1 MGVVDS
7 LSPRA
12 PEPIPAPADRLPSL
26 LPPADDV
33 NYRQPASVPMSSA
46 AHAGDDVG
54 LWAIG
59 PHAHLFTGV
68 YEQNYIP
75 HALAYAAC
83 VGNGLTFCG
92 NNRFRRNYSHRGRL
106 QRWRPLG

>member
-1 MGVVDS
+1 
-7 LSPRA
+7 
-12 PEPIPAPADRLPSL
+12 
-26 LPPADDV
+26 
-33 NYRQPASVPMSSA
+33 MSSA